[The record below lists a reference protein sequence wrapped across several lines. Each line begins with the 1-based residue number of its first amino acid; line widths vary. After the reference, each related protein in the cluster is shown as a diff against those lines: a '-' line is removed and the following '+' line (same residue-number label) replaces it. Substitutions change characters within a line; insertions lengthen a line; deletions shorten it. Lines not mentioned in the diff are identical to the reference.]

1 MEKQKTIQTL
11 QFFVTNLS
19 NQAFAHKLQ
28 GKMFSSQGFTKLGE
42 KYIGHYDEEMGWVDK
57 FIDRI
62 LDLGGEIKQEA
73 RAEVKLENEPCEYIK
88 SELQISIDGIALLR
102 KCMAEVCE
110 DVTTY
115 DIMKEYLKDEEEDMY
130 WSEGQLALIEKI
142 GYQNWLIKQM

>member
-73 RAEVKLENEPCEYIK
+73 RGKLNLK
-88 SELQISIDGIALLR
+88 TSLVSISKANCRFLLT
-102 KCMAEVCE
+102 E
-110 DVTTY
+110 
-115 DIMKEYLKDEEEDMY
+115 
-130 WSEGQLALIEKI
+130 SHF
-142 GYQNWLIKQM
+142 

>member
-1 MEKQKTIQTL
+1 MEKQKTIESL

-28 GKMFSSQGFTKLGE
+28 GKIFSSLGFEKLGE
-42 KYIGHYDEEMGWVDK
+42 KYIGHYEEEMGWVDK

-62 LDLGGEIKQEA
+62 LDLGGEIKLGPRQ
-73 RAEVKLENEPCEYIK
+73 EVKMINEPCEYIK
-88 SELQISIDGIALLR
+88 SELQISINGIDLLR
-102 KCMAEVCE
+102 KCMASICE
-110 DVTTY
+110 DITTY

-130 WSEGQLALIEKI
+130 WSEQQLDLIEKI